1 MISMNKSELFLNKVV
16 AMTFI
21 AVSVVILSCH
31 PGAAKDADK
40 HVVRE
45 VNAAEIPRGNTT
57 IAITGALIVDGHGG
71 EPVSNGCV
79 IVKDGIIDEVGV
91 NGTVKIPEGAE
102 IVDGKGMTLL
112 PGFID
117 SHFHLDNAKDLPA
130 KFLQHGVTSV
140 RDPGAWIESYAEERK
155 SGKAMPR
162 LFLSGPHIDMF
173 PPAYPDDSYVVRD
186 ADEAIKQVNKMAD
199 SGATMIKVYF
209 RLPPGI
215 IRAVCETAHNRGIP
229 VTGHLETTEAME
241 AINAGLD
248 GIEHITSFG
257 LSLQSKREGEKYR
270 QAILADNEARKPGR
284 YNVWKNI
291 AINSA
296 LADTLTS
303 FLVRKGTFVSPTLA
317 VFEIRIK
324 SKDSASTDKN
334 SNPFNSGIGDSSQ
347 LMAYNQMKAFTAKL
361 QKAGVLIVVGSHSQ
375 VNYAEEGWAY
385 QRELE
390 IFSES
395 GISNS
400 DILVAATMQ
409 NARFFRI
416 DDKLG
421 SIEKGK
427 MADLVLVRGNP
438 LKNISDT
445 RNIAK
450 VMLNGAWIK
459 VNP

>member
-1 MISMNKSELFLNKVV
+1 MPYMSISRMLFNSG
-16 AMTFI
+16 ATI
-21 AVSVVILSCH
+21 ALCAIILSCN
-31 PGAAKDADK
+31 PGSATDVGR
-40 HVVRE
+40 HSIVE
-45 VNAAEIPRGNTT
+45 VNAAEIAKGNTT
-57 IAITGALIVDGHGG
+57 IAITGALIVDGRGG
-71 EPVSNGCV
+71 EPIANGCV
-79 IVKDGIIDEVGV
+79 IVKDGIIEEVGV

-102 IVDGKGMTLL
+102 VVDAKGMTLL

-130 KFLQHGVTSV
+130 KSLQHGVTSV
-140 RDPGAWIESYAEERK
+140 RDPGAWIESYSEERK
-155 SGKAMPR
+155 SGKPLPR

-186 ADEAIKQVNKMAD
+186 ADEAIRQVNKMAD
-199 SGATMIKVYF
+199 SGATMIKIYF
-209 RLPPGI
+209 RLPPSI
-215 IRAVCETAHNRGIP
+215 IRAVCETAHHRGIP

-241 AINAGLD
+241 AIDAGLD

-291 AINSA
+291 DINSA

-303 FLVRKGTFVSPTLA
+303 FLVRKGTFVTPTLA
-317 VFEIRIK
+317 VFEIRVK
-324 SKDSASTDKN
+324 NKDSLDKN
-334 SNPFNSGIGDSSQ
+334 GNPFNSGEGDSSQ
-347 LMAYNQMKAFTAKL
+347 LQGFNQMKAFTAKL
-361 QKAGVLIVVGSHSQ
+361 QKAGVRIVVGSHSQ

-390 IFSES
+390 IYAES
-395 GISNS
+395 GISNN
-400 DILVAATMQ
+400 DIIVAATMQ

-427 MADLVLVRGNP
+427 LADLTLINGNP
-438 LKNISDT
+438 LKNISDA

-450 VMLNGAWIK
+450 VMLNGVWIK
-459 VNP
+459 AIP